1 MKKRK
6 SETRYRMENGK
17 SENNRK
23 KAITSYCDGKL
34 VTITIFVFVHKR
46 ETSPNYY
53 FMKDK
58 VVIITGGTSGIGK
71 ALAEKFGQEGSRIL
85 ITGRNEHELRKT
97 VDELRRKGLTI
108 SGFRADVSVEND
120 NKLMAEEALRLYNR
134 IDILINNAGISMR
147 ALFSEVDLDVI
158 RKVMDINFYG
168 VLYATKYCLPE
179 ITKNKGSVVGISSI
193 AGFRGLPGRTGY
205 SASKFALNGF
215 LEVLRTELLKT
226 GVHVLTACPG
236 FTASNIR
243 KRALTKNGTQQGES
257 PRDEDKEMT
266 AEECAAYIYNATLKR
281 KRTLVLTTQGKL
293 AVWLNKL
300 FPSFA
305 DKMVYNVMAK
315 EENSPVR

>member
-1 MKKRK
+1 MK
-6 SETRYRMENGK
+6 N
-17 SENNRK
+17 
-23 KAITSYCDGKL
+23 
-34 VTITIFVFVHKR
+34 
-46 ETSPNYY
+46 
-53 FMKDK
+53 K

-71 ALAEKFGQEGSRIL
+71 ALAFEFGMKGSKIL
-85 ITGRNEHELRKT
+85 ITGRDVDALNQTVAELKSKN
-97 VDELRRKGLTI
+97 VVV
-108 SGFRADVSVEND
+108 SGFQADVSKESD
-120 NKLMAEEALRLYNR
+120 NRSMAEEAIRLYGT

-147 ALFSEVDLDVI
+147 ALFEDVDLDVVK
-158 RKVMDINFYG
+158 KVMDINFYG

-179 ITKNKGSVVGISSI
+179 IKKNKGSVIGISSI

-243 KRALTKNGTQQGES
+243 KRSLTKDGTSQGES
-257 PRDEDKEMT
+257 PRQEEKMMSP
-266 AEECAAYIYNATLKR
+266 EECAKHIYNATTSR

-293 AVWLNKL
+293 AVFLNKWL
-300 FPSFA
+300 PSVA

-315 EENSPVR
+315 EANAPFK